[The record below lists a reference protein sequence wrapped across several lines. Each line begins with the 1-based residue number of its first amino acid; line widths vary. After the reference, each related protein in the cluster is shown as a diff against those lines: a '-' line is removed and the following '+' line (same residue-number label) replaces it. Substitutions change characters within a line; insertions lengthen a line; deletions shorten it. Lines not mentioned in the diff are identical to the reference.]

1 MDLNCR
7 PLELEATA
15 LPTGPQP
22 LPNFY
27 QMLALQVVFP
37 NAHSSLRGGGGEFQ
51 PVPLTPKFYNQYRKV
66 GR

>member
-37 NAHSSLRGGGGEFQ
+37 NAHSSLRGGGG
-51 PVPLTPKFYNQYRKV
+51 KSSSQYL
-66 GR
+66 